1 MTETLQALIDE
12 VIDSFDFERV
22 QKVMEFVEW
31 KWIDPDGNL
40 TVPSVPRLKGSAR
53 RSLKLA
59 YDAWNKHGY
68 DYSVAGTGGF
78 EAQCWGYGEGES
90 SLFILRF
97 VLEEAE
103 AEESSTVGQQKKPDD
118 L

>member
-12 VIDSFDFERV
+12 VIDSFDFEKV
-22 QKVMEFVEW
+22 QKVMEFVDW
-31 KWIDPDGNL
+31 KWIDHEGEL

-59 YDAWNKHGY
+59 YDSWKKHGY

-78 EAQCWGYGEGES
+78 EAQYWGYEKEG
-90 SLFILRF
+90 SLFTLRF
-97 VLEEAE
+97 VLEQAE
-103 AEESSTVGQQKKPDD
+103 AEESSTVGQQKRHDD
-118 L
+118 R